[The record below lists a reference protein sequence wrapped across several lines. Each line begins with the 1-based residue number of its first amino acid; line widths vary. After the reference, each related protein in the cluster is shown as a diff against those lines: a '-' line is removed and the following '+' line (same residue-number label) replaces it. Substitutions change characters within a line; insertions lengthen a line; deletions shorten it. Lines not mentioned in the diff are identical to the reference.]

1 MFSGLLG
8 EVSLYLTQISLAGF
22 SSGSCMSLMQSLPYA
37 GRFISLVG
45 LVSLRDQSYFSPSKL
60 RHTFYLAL
68 PSTVSLQKAILNAKI
83 LVEKTSGKSLV
94 SKAVLYILF
103 LTKCSDACWLHCSE
117 SCFSTRHLL
126 KDSSAGTKPCDMWKS

>member
-8 EVSLYLTQISLAGF
+8 EVSLYLTHISLAGF
-22 SSGSCMSLMQSLPYA
+22 SSGSCMSLMQSLPYS

-68 PSTVSLQKAILNAKI
+68 SSVVSLQKAILNAQNTGG
-83 LVEKTSGKSLV
+83 ENQR
-94 SKAVLYILF
+94 
-103 LTKCSDACWLHCSE
+103 E
-117 SCFSTRHLL
+117 
-126 KDSSAGTKPCDMWKS
+126 KPCIKSSVVYFIPDKMLRCLLAALF